1 MSATSIE
8 ALDPRLLEHLPTI
21 PGIAVDFVR
30 LCDDPDAGA
39 RDVAAVAMRDPA
51 LMARILQVANSP
63 FYAPREPVVDVG
75 RATAIL
81 GLRSLKMI
89 GVGFAILGE
98 LWTSTAR
105 SRELS
110 GIIGA
115 STMAGSAAHSF
126 SVTMG
131 TGRDEEALTSGLLA
145 YLGELALLRGFQ
157 TEMVTLWDEADG
169 MPAAEVQRE
178 AFGIDGPRLGVA
190 LMDHWHI
197 PTDLRGGALVR
208 TAPIDDR
215 LARSSRV
222 YDAALGFGTAIS
234 DLLAAKHEP
243 ALDRIKPA
251 CRAWGFTDDDL
262 MRFWGDFRLAA
273 RRTTQ
278 QLGIDVA
285 PELDQMIVGAKD
297 DYMASQ
303 IAALDQL
310 EAAQREI
317 DQLRAENER
326 LEGLSLQDP
335 LTGIPNRPAFEQHL
349 RTALASLVRRPESA
363 PVAVALF
370 DLDYF
375 KQVNDGEGH
384 VVGDELLQAIGKA
397 ACAAARTDELFARI
411 GGDEFARVLLPESMD
426 ALEAGTE
433 RIRRAMVEA
442 ASRVGRGTATV
453 SAGAAMVN
461 RVGIDILAVEDQ
473 LLRGADDALYAAKR
487 RGRDQTFVT
496 PALSTGLVAGS
507 LDD

>member
-1 MSATSIE
+1 MSATSTE
-8 ALDPRLLEHLPTI
+8 SLDPRLLEHLPTI
-21 PGIAVDFVR
+21 PGIAVDFVQ
-30 LCDDPDAGA
+30 LCDDPNAGA
-39 RDVAAVAMRDPA
+39 KDVAAVAMRDPA

-63 FYAPREPVVDVG
+63 FYSPREPVVDVG
-75 RATAIL
+75 RAAAIL

-98 LWTSTAR
+98 LWASDDR
-105 SRELS
+105 SRELA

-126 SVTMG
+126 SVKMG

-157 TEMVTLWDEADG
+157 DEMVALWDETGG
-169 MPAAEVQRE
+169 MPTAARQRE
-178 AFGIDGPRLGVA
+178 TFGTDGPRVGVA

-208 TAPIDDR
+208 NAPIDAR
-215 LARSSRV
+215 LERSSHV

-234 DLLAAKHEP
+234 DLLAAEP
-243 ALDRIKPA
+243 EAALDRIKPA
-251 CRAWGFTDDDL
+251 SRAWGLTDDEL
-262 MRFWGDFRLAA
+262 MRYWGDFRLAA

-278 QLGIDVA
+278 QLGLDMA
-285 PELDQMIVGAKD
+285 TELDQLIVGAKD
-297 DYMASQ
+297 DYLASQ
-303 IAALDQL
+303 VAALDQL

-317 DQLRAENER
+317 EQLRAENER

-335 LTGIPNRPAFEQHL
+335 LTGIPNRAAFDQHL
-349 RTALASLVRRPESA
+349 RGALSSLGRRPDST

-375 KQVNDGEGH
+375 KQVNDREGH
-384 VVGDELLQAIGKA
+384 VVGDELLQAIGAA
-397 ACAAARTDELFARI
+397 ACEAVRGDELFARI
-411 GGDEFARVLLPESMD
+411 GGDEFAMVLLPESMA

-433 RIRRAMVEA
+433 RVRRAMVDA
-442 ASRVGRGTATV
+442 AARVGRGAATV
-453 SAGAAMVN
+453 SAGASMVK
-461 RVGIDILAVEDQ
+461 RAELDLAEIEDA
-473 LLRGADDALYAAKR
+473 LLRAADDALYAAKR

-496 PALSTGLVAGS
+496 AAIATGLVAGS
-507 LDD
+507 LD